1 MKQVLLCLLLALALT
16 ACGQGAPGADSSGQQ
31 PAPQA
36 VQLHNKTAGGSAP
49 DEGAPA
55 FQPNPPP
62 PPTPT
67 PTPEPLI
74 TQAEL
79 QQAVEQAK
87 QDYGAMGI
95 QAAVVQNGQVIA
107 QAASGWAVEDQITL
121 TTRHKMRCASLTK
134 VMVGISAGVLIDDG
148 TLDPY
153 ADLSD
158 YWGVT
163 VRNPSYPGTPI
174 TVDMLLTHTSTLSDA
189 SGSLS
194 ALKGNNARQRLAGS
208 GYYGAKPGALSSWTY
223 NNYGFSVLGMTL
235 ELAADRVLD
244 DVLGDAVLTPMGID
258 AAFEAGSVD
267 DTGLLCAL
275 YQGGSLSRSVSTQ
288 KGYVCIEDP
297 GYRGNFF
304 AGGFTCSAGE
314 MAQLVAMLAEDGTY
328 QGQQY
333 LTPETVAYLEK
344 PLGQTSGGFSQ
355 CRPLRCQE
363 NMYGRDQIYYHTG
376 SAYGFYGLLSYDPD
390 TGDGVVVFTT
400 GASGAKDNYGVYSVC
415 SQVAKAVYG

>member
-1 MKQVLLCLLLALALT
+1 MKQVLLCLLLALSLT
-16 ACGQGAPGADSSGQQ
+16 ACGQAESTAEVSGLQ
-31 PAPQA
+31 PELQA
-36 VQLHNKTAGGSAP
+36 VALENKTDGDSAGHAQTPAAQP
-49 DEGAPA
+49 DPS
-55 FQPNPPP
+55 
-62 PPTPT
+62 PTPK
-67 PTPEPLI
+67 PPI
-74 TQAEL
+74 TQEQL
-79 QQAVEQAK
+79 QHAVEQARA
-87 QDYGAMGI
+87 DYGATAI
-95 QAAVVQNGQVIA
+95 QAAVIRDGQVA
-107 QAASGWAVEDQITL
+107 VQAASGWAVKDQITL

-153 ADLSD
+153 ADLSG

-163 VRNPSYPGTPI
+163 ARNPSYPDTPI

-194 ALKGNNARQRLAGS
+194 ALKGTAARQRLAGS
-208 GYYGAKPGALSSWTY
+208 GYTGGKPGELSSWSY

-235 ELAADRVLD
+235 ERAADQVLD
-244 DVLGDAVLTPMGID
+244 DVLGEAVLTPMGID

-275 YQGGSLSRSVSTQ
+275 YYPGNSLSRTVSTQ
-288 KGYVCIEDP
+288 KSYVCIQQP

-314 MAQLVAMLAEDGTY
+314 LAQLVAMLAEDGTY

-333 LTPETVAYLEK
+333 LSAETVAYLEQ
-344 PLGQTSGGFSQ
+344 PLGQTPDGFYQ
-355 CRPLRCQE
+355 CRPLRYRE
-363 NMYGRDQIYYHTG
+363 NMYGRDRMYYHTG

-390 TGDGVVVFTT
+390 TRDGVVVFTT
-400 GASGAKDNYGVYSVC
+400 GASGVTDSYGVYAVC
-415 SQVAKAVYG
+415 GQVAQAVYG

>member
-1 MKQVLLCLLLALALT
+1 MKQVLLCLLLALSLT
-16 ACGQGAPGADSSGQQ
+16 ACGQAGSTAEVSGLQ
-31 PAPQA
+31 PELQA
-36 VQLHNKTAGGSAP
+36 VALENKTDGDSAGHAQT
-49 DEGAPA
+49 PA
-55 FQPNPPP
+55 AQPN
-62 PPTPT
+62 PTPT
-67 PTPEPLI
+67 PTPPI
-74 TQAEL
+74 TQEQL
-79 QQAVEQAK
+79 QQAVDQARA
-87 QDYGAMGI
+87 DYGATAI
-95 QAAVVQNGQVIA
+95 QAAVIRDGQVAA

-153 ADLSD
+153 ADLSG

-163 VRNPSYPGTPI
+163 ARNPSYPDTPI

-194 ALKGNNARQRLAGS
+194 ALKGSAARQRLAGS
-208 GYYGAKPGALSSWTY
+208 GYTGGKPGELSSWSY

-235 ELAADRVLD
+235 ERAADQVLD
-244 DVLGDAVLTPMGID
+244 DVLGEAVLTPMGID

-275 YQGGSLSRSVSTQ
+275 YYPGNSLSRTVSTQ
-288 KGYVCIEDP
+288 KSYVCIQQP

-314 MAQLVAMLAEDGTY
+314 LAQLVAMLAEDGTY

-333 LTPETVAYLEK
+333 LSAETVAYLEQ
-344 PLGQTSGGFSQ
+344 PLGQTPDGFYQ
-355 CRPLRCQE
+355 CRPLRYRE
-363 NMYGRDQIYYHTG
+363 NMYGRDRMYYHTG

-390 TGDGVVVFTT
+390 TRDGVVVFTT
-400 GASGAKDNYGVYSVC
+400 GASGVTDSYGVYAVC
-415 SQVAKAVYG
+415 GQVAQAVYG

>member
-1 MKQVLLCLLLALALT
+1 MKQVLLCLLLALSLT
-16 ACGQGAPGADSSGQQ
+16 ACGQAGSTAEVSGLQ
-31 PAPQA
+31 PELQA
-36 VQLHNKTAGGSAP
+36 VALENKTDGDSAGHAQT
-49 DEGAPA
+49 PA
-55 FQPNPPP
+55 AQPN
-62 PPTPT
+62 PTPT
-67 PTPEPLI
+67 PTPPI
-74 TQAEL
+74 TQEQL
-79 QQAVEQAK
+79 QQAVDQARA
-87 QDYGAMGI
+87 DYGATAI
-95 QAAVVQNGQVIA
+95 QAAVIRDGQVAA

-153 ADLSD
+153 ADLSG

-163 VRNPSYPGTPI
+163 ARNPSYPDTPI

-194 ALKGNNARQRLAGS
+194 ALKGTAARQRLAGS
-208 GYYGAKPGALSSWTY
+208 GYTGGKPGELSSWSY

-235 ELAADRVLD
+235 ERAADQVLD
-244 DVLGDAVLTPMGID
+244 DVLGEAVLTPMGID
-258 AAFEAGSVD
+258 AAVEAGSVD

-275 YQGGSLSRSVSTQ
+275 YYPGNSLSRTVSTQ
-288 KGYVCIEDP
+288 KSYVCIQQP

-314 MAQLVAMLAEDGTY
+314 LAQLVAMLAEDGTY

-333 LTPETVAYLEK
+333 LSAETVAYLEQ
-344 PLGQTSGGFSQ
+344 PLGQTPDGFYQ
-355 CRPLRCQE
+355 CRPLRYRE
-363 NMYGRDQIYYHTG
+363 NMYGRDRMYYHTG

-390 TGDGVVVFTT
+390 TRDGVVVFTT
-400 GASGAKDNYGVYSVC
+400 GASGVTDSYGVYAVC
-415 SQVAKAVYG
+415 GQVAQAVYG

>member
-1 MKQVLLCLLLALALT
+1 MKQVLLCLLLALSLT
-16 ACGQGAPGADSSGQQ
+16 ACGQAGSTAEVSGQQ
-31 PAPQA
+31 PELQA
-36 VQLHNKTAGGSAP
+36 VALENKTDGDSAGHAQTPAAQP
-49 DEGAPA
+49 D
-55 FQPNPPP
+55 
-62 PPTPT
+62 PTPT
-67 PTPEPLI
+67 PKPPI
-74 TQAEL
+74 TQEQL
-79 QQAVEQAK
+79 QQAVDQARA
-87 QDYGAMGI
+87 DYGATAI
-95 QAAVVQNGQVIA
+95 QAAVIRDGQVA
-107 QAASGWAVEDQITL
+107 VQAASGWAVKDQITL
-121 TTRHKMRCASLTK
+121 TTLHKRRCASPTK

-153 ADLSD
+153 ADLSG

-163 VRNPSYPGTPI
+163 ARNPSYPDTPI

-194 ALKGNNARQRLAGS
+194 ALKGPAARQRLAGS
-208 GYYGAKPGALSSWTY
+208 GYTGGKPGELSSWSY

-235 ELAADRVLD
+235 ERAADQVLD
-244 DVLGDAVLTPMGID
+244 DVLGEAVLTPMGID

-275 YQGGSLSRSVSTQ
+275 YYPGNSLSRTVSTQ
-288 KGYVCIEDP
+288 KSYVCIQQP

-314 MAQLVAMLAEDGTY
+314 LAQLVAMLAEDGTY

-333 LTPETVAYLEK
+333 LSAETVAYLEQ
-344 PLGQTSGGFSQ
+344 PLGQTPDGFYQ
-355 CRPLRCQE
+355 CRPLRYRE
-363 NMYGRDQIYYHTG
+363 NMYGRDRMYYHTG

-400 GASGAKDNYGVYSVC
+400 GASGVTDSYGVYAVC
-415 SQVAKAVYG
+415 GQVAQAVYG

>member
-1 MKQVLLCLLLALALT
+1 MKQVLLCLLLALSLT
-16 ACGQGAPGADSSGQQ
+16 ACGQAGSTAEVSGLQ
-31 PAPQA
+31 PELQA
-36 VQLHNKTAGGSAP
+36 VALENKTDGDSAGHAQTPAAQP
-49 DEGAPA
+49 D
-55 FQPNPPP
+55 
-62 PPTPT
+62 PTPT
-67 PTPEPLI
+67 PKPPI
-74 TQAEL
+74 TQEQL
-79 QQAVEQAK
+79 QQAVEQARA
-87 QDYGAMGI
+87 DYGATAI
-95 QAAVVQNGQVIA
+95 QAAVIRDGQVA
-107 QAASGWAVEDQITL
+107 VQAASGWAVKDQITL

-153 ADLSD
+153 ADLSG

-163 VRNPSYPGTPI
+163 ARNPSYPDTPI

-194 ALKGNNARQRLAGS
+194 ALKGTAARQRLAGS
-208 GYYGAKPGALSSWTY
+208 GYTGGKPGELSSWSY

-235 ELAADRVLD
+235 ERAADQVLD
-244 DVLGDAVLTPMGID
+244 DVLGEAVLTPMGID

-275 YQGGSLSRSVSTQ
+275 YYPGNSLSRTVSTQ
-288 KGYVCIEDP
+288 KSYVCIQQP

-314 MAQLVAMLAEDGTY
+314 LAQLVAMLAEDGTY

-333 LTPETVAYLEK
+333 LSAETVAYLEQ
-344 PLGQTSGGFSQ
+344 PLGQTPDGFYQ
-355 CRPLRCQE
+355 CRPLRYRE
-363 NMYGRDQIYYHTG
+363 NMYGRDRMYYHTG

-400 GASGAKDNYGVYSVC
+400 GASGVTDSYGVYAVC
-415 SQVAKAVYG
+415 GQVAQAVYG

>member
-1 MKQVLLCLLLALALT
+1 MKQVLLCLLLALSLT
-16 ACGQGAPGADSSGQQ
+16 ACGQAGSTAEVSGQQ
-31 PAPQA
+31 PELQA
-36 VQLHNKTAGGSAP
+36 VALENKTDGDSAGHAQTPAAQP
-49 DEGAPA
+49 D
-55 FQPNPPP
+55 
-62 PPTPT
+62 PTPT
-67 PTPEPLI
+67 PTPPI
-74 TQAEL
+74 TQEQL
-79 QQAVEQAK
+79 QQVVEQARA
-87 QDYGAMGI
+87 DYGATAI
-95 QAAVVQNGQVIA
+95 QAAVIRDGQVA
-107 QAASGWAVEDQITL
+107 VQAASGWAVKDQITL

-153 ADLSD
+153 ADLSG

-163 VRNPSYPGTPI
+163 ARNPSYPDTPI

-194 ALKGNNARQRLAGS
+194 ALKGTAARQRLAGS
-208 GYYGAKPGALSSWTY
+208 GYTGGKPGELSSWSY

-235 ELAADRVLD
+235 ERAADQVLD
-244 DVLGDAVLTPMGID
+244 DVLGEAVLTPMGID

-275 YQGGSLSRSVSTQ
+275 YYPGNSLSRTVSTQ
-288 KGYVCIEDP
+288 KSYVCIQQP

-314 MAQLVAMLAEDGTY
+314 LAQLVAMLAEDGTY

-333 LTPETVAYLEK
+333 LSAETVAYLEQ
-344 PLGQTSGGFSQ
+344 PLGQTPDGFYQ
-355 CRPLRCQE
+355 CRPLRYRE
-363 NMYGRDQIYYHTG
+363 NMYGRDRMYYHTG

-400 GASGAKDNYGVYSVC
+400 GASGVTDSYGVYAVC
-415 SQVAKAVYG
+415 GQVAQAVYG

>member
-1 MKQVLLCLLLALALT
+1 MKQVLLCLLLALSLT
-16 ACGQGAPGADSSGQQ
+16 ACGQAGSTAEVSGLQ
-31 PAPQA
+31 PELQA
-36 VQLHNKTAGGSAP
+36 VALENKTDGDSAGHAQTPAAQP
-49 DEGAPA
+49 DPS
-55 FQPNPPP
+55 
-62 PPTPT
+62 PTPK
-67 PTPEPLI
+67 PPI
-74 TQAEL
+74 TQEQL
-79 QQAVEQAK
+79 QHAVEQARA
-87 QDYGAMGI
+87 DYGATAI
-95 QAAVVQNGQVIA
+95 QAAAIRDGQVA
-107 QAASGWAVEDQITL
+107 VQAASGWAVKDQITL

-153 ADLSD
+153 ADLSG

-163 VRNPSYPGTPI
+163 ARNPSYPDTPI

-194 ALKGNNARQRLAGS
+194 ALKGTAARQRLAGS
-208 GYYGAKPGALSSWTY
+208 GYTGGKPGELSSWSY

-235 ELAADRVLD
+235 ERAADQVLD
-244 DVLGDAVLTPMGID
+244 DVLGEAVLTPMGID

-275 YQGGSLSRSVSTQ
+275 YYPGSSLSRTVSTQ
-288 KGYVCIEDP
+288 KSYVCIQQP

-314 MAQLVAMLAEDGTY
+314 LAQLVAMLAEDGTY

-333 LTPETVAYLEK
+333 LSAETVAYLEQ
-344 PLGQTSGGFSQ
+344 PLGQTPDGFYQ
-355 CRPLRCQE
+355 CRPLRYRE
-363 NMYGRDQIYYHTG
+363 NMYGRDRMYYHTG

-400 GASGAKDNYGVYSVC
+400 GASGVTDSYGVYAVC
-415 SQVAKAVYG
+415 GQVAQAVYG

>member
-1 MKQVLLCLLLALALT
+1 MKQVLLCLLLALSLT
-16 ACGQGAPGADSSGQQ
+16 ACGQAGSTAEVSGQQ
-31 PAPQA
+31 PELQA
-36 VQLHNKTAGGSAP
+36 VALENKTAGDSAGHAQTPAAQP
-49 DEGAPA
+49 D
-55 FQPNPPP
+55 
-62 PPTPT
+62 PTPT
-67 PTPEPLI
+67 PTPPI
-74 TQAEL
+74 TQEQL
-79 QQAVEQAK
+79 QQAVEQARA
-87 QDYGAMGI
+87 DYGATAI
-95 QAAVVQNGQVIA
+95 QAAVIRDGQVA
-107 QAASGWAVEDQITL
+107 VQAASGWAVEDQITL

-153 ADLSD
+153 ADLSG

-163 VRNPSYPGTPI
+163 ARNPSYPDTPI

-194 ALKGNNARQRLAGS
+194 ALKGTAARQRLAGS
-208 GYYGAKPGALSSWTY
+208 GYTGGKPGELSSWSY

-235 ELAADRVLD
+235 ERTADQVLD
-244 DVLGDAVLTPMGID
+244 DVLGEAVLTPMGID

-275 YQGGSLSRSVSTQ
+275 YYPGDSLSRTVSTQ
-288 KGYVCIEDP
+288 KSYVCIQQP

-304 AGGFTCSAGE
+304 AGGFTCSAGDL
-314 MAQLVAMLAEDGTY
+314 AQLVAMLAEDGTY

-333 LTPETVAYLEK
+333 LSAETVAYLEE
-344 PLGQTSGGFSQ
+344 PLGQTPDGFYQ
-355 CRPLRCQE
+355 CRPLRYRE
-363 NMYGRDQIYYHTG
+363 NMYGRDRMYYHTG

-400 GASGAKDNYGVYSVC
+400 GASGVTDSYGVYAVC
-415 SQVAKAVYG
+415 GQVAQAVYG

>member
-1 MKQVLLCLLLALALT
+1 MKQVLLCLLLALSLT
-16 ACGQGAPGADSSGQQ
+16 ACGQAGSTAEVSGLQ
-31 PAPQA
+31 PELQA
-36 VQLHNKTAGGSAP
+36 VALENKTDGDSAGHAQT
-49 DEGAPA
+49 PA
-55 FQPNPPP
+55 AQPN
-62 PPTPT
+62 PTPT
-67 PTPEPLI
+67 PTPPI
-74 TQAEL
+74 TQEQL
-79 QQAVEQAK
+79 QQAVDQARA
-87 QDYGAMGI
+87 DYGATAI
-95 QAAVVQNGQVIA
+95 QAAVIRDGQVAA

-153 ADLSD
+153 ADLSG

-163 VRNPSYPGTPI
+163 ARNPSYPDTPI
-174 TVDMLLTHTSTLSDA
+174 TVYMLLTHTSTLSDA

-194 ALKGNNARQRLAGS
+194 ALKGTAARQRLAGS
-208 GYYGAKPGALSSWTY
+208 GYTGGKPGELSSWSY

-235 ELAADRVLD
+235 ERAADQVLD
-244 DVLGDAVLTPMGID
+244 DVLGEAVLTPMGID

-275 YQGGSLSRSVSTQ
+275 YYPGNSLSRTVSTQ
-288 KGYVCIEDP
+288 KSYVCIQQP

-314 MAQLVAMLAEDGTY
+314 LAQLVAMLAEDGTY

-333 LTPETVAYLEK
+333 LSAETVAYLEQ
-344 PLGQTSGGFSQ
+344 PLGQTPDGFYQ
-355 CRPLRCQE
+355 CRPLRYRE
-363 NMYGRDQIYYHTG
+363 NMYGRDRMYYHTG

-390 TGDGVVVFTT
+390 TRDGVVVFTT
-400 GASGAKDNYGVYSVC
+400 GASGVTDSYGVYAVC
-415 SQVAKAVYG
+415 GQVAQAVYG

>member
-1 MKQVLLCLLLALALT
+1 MKQVLLCLLLALSLT
-16 ACGQGAPGADSSGQQ
+16 ACGQAGSTAEVSGLQ
-31 PAPQA
+31 PELQA
-36 VQLHNKTAGGSAP
+36 VALENKTDGDSAGHAQTPAAQP
-49 DEGAPA
+49 DPS
-55 FQPNPPP
+55 
-62 PPTPT
+62 PTPK
-67 PTPEPLI
+67 PPI
-74 TQAEL
+74 TQEQL
-79 QQAVEQAK
+79 QHAVEQARA
-87 QDYGAMGI
+87 DYGATAI
-95 QAAVVQNGQVIA
+95 QAAVIRDGQVA
-107 QAASGWAVEDQITL
+107 VQAASGWAVEDQITL

-134 VMVGISAGVLIDDG
+134 VIVGISAGVLIDDG

-153 ADLSD
+153 ADLSG

-163 VRNPSYPGTPI
+163 ARNPSYPDTPI

-194 ALKGNNARQRLAGS
+194 ALKGTAARQRLAGS
-208 GYYGAKPGALSSWTY
+208 GYTGGKPGELSSWSY

-235 ELAADRVLD
+235 ERAADQVLD
-244 DVLGDAVLTPMGID
+244 DVLGEAVLTPMGID

-275 YQGGSLSRSVSTQ
+275 YYPGNSLSRTVSTQ
-288 KGYVCIEDP
+288 KSYVCIQQP

-314 MAQLVAMLAEDGTY
+314 LAQLVAMLAEDGTY

-333 LTPETVAYLEK
+333 LSAETVAYLEE
-344 PLGQTSGGFSQ
+344 PLGQTPDGFYQ
-355 CRPLRCQE
+355 CRPLRYRE
-363 NMYGRDQIYYHTG
+363 NMYGRDRMYYHTG

-400 GASGAKDNYGVYSVC
+400 GASGVTDSYGVYAVC
-415 SQVAKAVYG
+415 GQVAQAVYG

>member
-1 MKQVLLCLLLALALT
+1 MKQVLLCLLLALSLT
-16 ACGQGAPGADSSGQQ
+16 ACGQAGSTAEVSGLQ
-31 PAPQA
+31 PELQA
-36 VQLHNKTAGGSAP
+36 VALENKTDGDSAGHAQTPAAQP
-49 DEGAPA
+49 D
-55 FQPNPPP
+55 
-62 PPTPT
+62 PTPT
-67 PTPEPLI
+67 PKPPI
-74 TQAEL
+74 TQEQL
-79 QQAVEQAK
+79 QQAVDQARA
-87 QDYGAMGI
+87 DYGATAI
-95 QAAVVQNGQVIA
+95 QAAVIRDGQVAA

-163 VRNPSYPGTPI
+163 VRNPSYSGTPI
-174 TVDMLLTHTSTLSDA
+174 TADMLLTHTSTLSDA

-194 ALKGNNARQRLAGS
+194 ALKGAAARQRLAGS
-208 GYYGAKPGALSSWTY
+208 GYTGGKPGELSSWSY

-235 ELAADRVLD
+235 ERAADQVLD
-244 DVLGDAVLTPMGID
+244 DVLGEAVLTPMGID

-275 YQGGSLSRSVSTQ
+275 YYPGNSLSRTVSTQ
-288 KGYVCIEDP
+288 KSYVCIQQP

-314 MAQLVAMLAEDGTY
+314 LAQLVAMLAEDGTY

-333 LTPETVAYLEK
+333 LSAETVAYLEQ
-344 PLGQTSGGFSQ
+344 PLGQTPDGFYQ
-355 CRPLRCQE
+355 CRPLRYRE
-363 NMYGRDQIYYHTG
+363 NMYDRDRMYYHTG

-400 GASGAKDNYGVYSVC
+400 GASGVTDSYGVYAVC
-415 SQVAKAVYG
+415 GQVAQAVYG

>member
-1 MKQVLLCLLLALALT
+1 MKQVLLCLLLALSLT
-16 ACGQGAPGADSSGQQ
+16 ACGQAGSTAEVSGQQ
-31 PAPQA
+31 PELQA
-36 VQLHNKTAGGSAP
+36 VALENKTDGDSAGHAQTPAAQP
-49 DEGAPA
+49 D
-55 FQPNPPP
+55 
-62 PPTPT
+62 PTPT
-67 PTPEPLI
+67 PTPPI
-74 TQAEL
+74 TQEQL
-79 QQAVEQAK
+79 QQAVEQARA
-87 QDYGAMGI
+87 DYGATAI
-95 QAAVVQNGQVIA
+95 QAAVIRDGQVA
-107 QAASGWAVEDQITL
+107 VQAASGWAVEDQITL

-153 ADLSD
+153 ADLSG

-163 VRNPSYPGTPI
+163 ARNPSYPDTPI

-194 ALKGNNARQRLAGS
+194 ALKGTAARQRLAGS
-208 GYYGAKPGALSSWTY
+208 GYTGGKPGELSSWSY

-235 ELAADRVLD
+235 ERAADQVLD
-244 DVLGDAVLTPMGID
+244 DVLGEAVLTPMGID

-275 YQGGSLSRSVSTQ
+275 YYPGSSLSRTVSTQ
-288 KGYVCIEDP
+288 KSYVCIQQP

-314 MAQLVAMLAEDGTY
+314 LAQLVAMLAEDGTY

-333 LTPETVAYLEK
+333 LSAETVAYLEE
-344 PLGQTSGGFSQ
+344 PLGQTPDGFYQ
-355 CRPLRCQE
+355 CRPLRYRE
-363 NMYGRDQIYYHTG
+363 NMYGRDRMYYHTG

-400 GASGAKDNYGVYSVC
+400 GASGVTDSYGVYAVC
-415 SQVAKAVYG
+415 GQVAQAVYG

>member
-1 MKQVLLCLLLALALT
+1 MKQVLLCLLLALSLT
-16 ACGQGAPGADSSGQQ
+16 ACGQAGSTAEVSGQQ
-31 PAPQA
+31 PELQA
-36 VQLHNKTAGGSAP
+36 VALENKTDGDSAGHAQTPAAQP
-49 DEGAPA
+49 D
-55 FQPNPPP
+55 
-62 PPTPT
+62 PTPT
-67 PTPEPLI
+67 PKPPI
-74 TQAEL
+74 TQEQL
-79 QQAVEQAK
+79 QQAVDQARA
-87 QDYGAMGI
+87 DYGATAI
-95 QAAVVQNGQVIA
+95 QAAVIRDGQVA
-107 QAASGWAVEDQITL
+107 VQAASGWAVKDQITL

-153 ADLSD
+153 ADLSG

-163 VRNPSYPGTPI
+163 ARNPSYPDTPI
-174 TVDMLLTHTSTLSDA
+174 TVDMLLTHTATLSDA

-194 ALKGNNARQRLAGS
+194 ALKGTAARQRLAGS
-208 GYYGAKPGALSSWTY
+208 GYTGGKPGELSSWSY

-235 ELAADRVLD
+235 ERAADQVLD
-244 DVLGDAVLTPMGID
+244 DVLGEAVLTPMGID

-275 YQGGSLSRSVSTQ
+275 YYPGNSLSRTVSTQ
-288 KGYVCIEDP
+288 KSYVCIQQP

-314 MAQLVAMLAEDGTY
+314 LAQLVAMLAEDGTY

-333 LTPETVAYLEK
+333 LSAETVAYLEQ
-344 PLGQTSGGFSQ
+344 PLGQTPDGFYQ
-355 CRPLRCQE
+355 CRPLRYRE
-363 NMYGRDQIYYHTG
+363 NMYGRDRMYYHTG

-400 GASGAKDNYGVYSVC
+400 GASGVTDSYGVYAVC
-415 SQVAKAVYG
+415 GQVAQAVYG

>member
-1 MKQVLLCLLLALALT
+1 MKQVLLCLLLALSLT
-16 ACGQGAPGADSSGQQ
+16 ACGQAGSTAEVSGQQ
-31 PAPQA
+31 PELQA
-36 VQLHNKTAGGSAP
+36 VALENKTDGDSAGHAQTPAAQP
-49 DEGAPA
+49 D
-55 FQPNPPP
+55 
-62 PPTPT
+62 PTPT
-67 PTPEPLI
+67 PKPPI
-74 TQAEL
+74 TQEQL
-79 QQAVEQAK
+79 QQVVEQARA
-87 QDYGAMGI
+87 DYGATAI
-95 QAAVVQNGQVIA
+95 QAAVIWDGQVA
-107 QAASGWAVEDQITL
+107 VQAASGWAVKDQITL

-153 ADLSD
+153 ADLSG

-163 VRNPSYPGTPI
+163 ARNPSYPDTPI

-194 ALKGNNARQRLAGS
+194 ALKGTAARQRLAGS
-208 GYYGAKPGALSSWTY
+208 GYTGGKPGELSSWSY

-235 ELAADRVLD
+235 ERAADQVLD
-244 DVLGDAVLTPMGID
+244 DVLGEAVLTPMGID

-275 YQGGSLSRSVSTQ
+275 YYPGNSLSRTVSTQ
-288 KGYVCIEDP
+288 KSYVCIQQP

-314 MAQLVAMLAEDGTY
+314 LAQLVAMLAEDGTY

-333 LTPETVAYLEK
+333 LSAETVAYLEE
-344 PLGQTSGGFSQ
+344 PLGQTPDGFYQ
-355 CRPLRCQE
+355 CRPLRYRE
-363 NMYGRDQIYYHTG
+363 NMYGRDRMYYHTG

-400 GASGAKDNYGVYSVC
+400 GASGVTDSYGVYAVC
-415 SQVAKAVYG
+415 GQVAQAVYG

>member
-1 MKQVLLCLLLALALT
+1 MKQVLLCLLLALSLT
-16 ACGQGAPGADSSGQQ
+16 ACGQAGSTAEVSGQQ
-31 PAPQA
+31 PELQA
-36 VQLHNKTAGGSAP
+36 VALENKTDGDSAGHAQTPAAQP
-49 DEGAPA
+49 D
-55 FQPNPPP
+55 
-62 PPTPT
+62 PTPT
-67 PTPEPLI
+67 PTPPI
-74 TQAEL
+74 TQEQL
-79 QQAVEQAK
+79 QQVVEQARA
-87 QDYGAMGI
+87 DYGATAI
-95 QAAVVQNGQVIA
+95 QAAVIRDGQVAA

-153 ADLSD
+153 ADLSG

-163 VRNPSYPGTPI
+163 ARNPSYPDTPI

-194 ALKGNNARQRLAGS
+194 ALKGTAARQRLAGS
-208 GYYGAKPGALSSWTY
+208 GYTGGQPGELSSWSY

-235 ELAADRVLD
+235 ERAADQVLD
-244 DVLGDAVLTPMGID
+244 DVLGEAVLTPMGID

-275 YQGGSLSRSVSTQ
+275 YYPGSSLSRTVSTQ
-288 KGYVCIEDP
+288 KSYVCIQQP

-304 AGGFTCSAGE
+304 AGGFTCSAGD

-333 LTPETVAYLEK
+333 LSAETVAYLEQ
-344 PLGQTSGGFSQ
+344 PLGQTPDGFYQ
-355 CRPLRCQE
+355 CRPLRYRE
-363 NMYGRDQIYYHTG
+363 NMYGRDRMYYHTG

-400 GASGAKDNYGVYSVC
+400 GASGVTDSYGVYAVC
-415 SQVAKAVYG
+415 GQVAQAVYG